1 MSVRAKIKTRARIRA
16 LKVHSIS
23 VVRSKRHIRAQLMSP
38 TGEVITGM
46 STLAPELSKKVEHG
60 GNCDAATALG
70 KAFAKKVAKLKVGS
84 VAFDR
89 SGYIYHGR
97 VKAFAEALREAEIIA

>member
-1 MSVRAKIKTRARIRA
+1 MSVRAKVKTRAHIRA
-16 LKVHSIS
+16 LKVHSIT

-38 TGEVITGM
+38 AGEVITGM
-46 STLAPELSKKVEHG
+46 STLAPELRKETDHG
-60 GNCDAATALG
+60 GNCDAASALG
-70 KAFAKKVAKLKVGS
+70 KAFAKKVSKLKVGS

-97 VKAFAEALREAEIIA
+97 VKAFADALREAGIIA